1 MLVKKIEVFF
11 MSHQTS
17 HNDRSG
23 TITGALILIGLGT
36 LFLLINAGVLP
47 DWGEIWPA
55 ILIVIGLAMLVGSFF
70 RISQKAQN
78 GQL

>member
-1 MLVKKIEVFF
+1 
-11 MSHQTS
+11 MSHEKQHS
-17 HNDRSG
+17 DRSG
-23 TITGALILIGLGT
+23 TVTGALILIGLGT

-70 RISQKAQN
+70 KKTKKVEN
-78 GQL
+78 GQP